1 MRRSLVKVRRVVP
14 GCGAMTQSEFMFR
27 WVSLVLIVLFLPILA
42 AQTEEESFRVYADHP
57 RLLLIPHRL
66 QLLRKERDRH
76 SVRWQQFELLMAGH
90 APMPEPG
97 FAGALYYK
105 VAGNEAAGRAAVSWA
120 LGAASDLRQLAMVFD
135 WCQELLSPAQS
146 HALAGKLA
154 RAIEQPPRNGSVT
167 LMRGRVLAAVA
178 LADHQQDLSERELRR
193 VVQGWWRGE
202 IAPALQGG
210 RNVISRDDLYALYE
224 MLHAIRDNLD
234 IDLRESAV
242 PYFKALPI
250 YDLVSYYPAAYPAPE
265 NEYRIPCTKGAGEPD
280 VNRAAMA
287 RAAELAMVP
296 YDANAPE
303 SQLLQG
309 WLMHDNF
316 ILRSTLGAPYEFL
329 WANPYHPGLAYYLA
343 PLVFHDD
350 LFGRLFVRSSWDDAA
365 RWLGYFDGELQLF
378 ENGSV
383 TVLNPALAS
392 EPMSLDTAVVLFGKK
407 AEKFQTILNEDEEV
421 FVLGLKPH
429 HTYQI
434 EVDDE
439 EMTEAKTDTGGI
451 LELKLPHKVQ
461 IGVRLREAQP
471 IAPDPA
477 KLPPRASR
485 AHPASILNQVVIGS

>member
-1 MRRSLVKVRRVVP
+1 
-14 GCGAMTQSEFMFR
+14 MTQSEFMFR
-27 WVSLVLIVLFLPILA
+27 WVSLTSFILFLPVLA

-57 RLLLIPHRL
+57 RLFLTTHRL
-66 QLLRKERDRH
+66 QLLRKERDRR
-76 SVRWQQFELLMAGH
+76 SMRWQQFELLMAGH

-97 FAGALYYK
+97 FAGGLYYK
-105 VAGNEAAGRAAVSWA
+105 VAGNEAAGRATITWA
-120 LGAASDLRQLAMVFD
+120 LGPATDLRQLALVFD
-135 WCQELLSPAQS
+135 WCQDLLSPTQS
-146 HALAGKLA
+146 RSLAGKLA
-154 RAIEQPPRNGSVT
+154 RAIEQPPRDRSVVA
-167 LMRGRVLAAVA
+167 MRGRLLAAIA

-193 VVQGWWRGE
+193 VIQGWWRGE
-202 IAPALQGG
+202 IAPALEAG
-210 RNVISRDDLYALYE
+210 RDVISRDDLYALYE
-224 MLHAIRDNLD
+224 MLHAIRDNLN

-242 PYFKALPI
+242 PYFKTLPI

-265 NEYRIPCTKGAGEPD
+265 NEYRIPCTSGAGEPD

-309 WLMHDNF
+309 WVMHDNF

-350 LFGRLFVRSSWDDAA
+350 LFGRLFVRSSWDDSA

-383 TVLNPALAS
+383 TVLNPALSS
-392 EPMSLDTAVVLFGKK
+392 EPMSLDTAVVLFGRK
-407 AEKFQTILNEDEEV
+407 AEKFQIILNEDEEV
-421 FVLGLKPH
+421 FVVGLKPR

-439 EMTEAKTDTGGI
+439 EMTEARTDIGGI

-461 IGVRLREAQP
+461 IGVRLREAPP
-471 IAPDPA
+471 IAPAPA
-477 KLPPRASR
+477 KLPGEPAARA
-485 AHPASILNQVVIGS
+485 PARSLN